1 MGAFFK
7 WGLILGCAL
16 VLVFAGFLWLLSHS
30 SVSEPEVQLASEPA
44 SRSPAQTVDTVV
56 SASESTVSRDQP
68 VSQAAPD
75 PVDDLVN
82 GEQPEQISAPDVI
95 QTEPPEEVAIA
106 GADTDDVTAAPPAS
120 EPRVAEAPTD
130 EPDKPER
137 PEPEGTSYL
146 SGRVLDG
153 AGRALTGVTVLA
165 QYRSESSGSSA
176 VLRIRSDDEGRYR
189 FEDIAAGDY
198 SVSNAPVAGFG
209 EDIKYVRS
217 GSESVNLKLERLRR
231 IRIAGVVRDLQNRA
245 VAGVEINT
253 AGTTSVVRTGDN
265 GAFSVSVD
273 IQADHSTSL
282 RFTRKGFVERIE
294 AINAREVDSSNQ
306 INLTVTLNPEGTL
319 SYSGRIID
327 DYGDPV
333 VGELVRLYS
342 TGTSQAQRA
351 TTDEV
356 GEYRITGVSR
366 SDDWYLTII
375 PKQAYERHEAGP
387 FKVDADVTA
396 NDIVLKRTGTAR
408 ISGTMVDGLGSP
420 VGNLSLVLSPA
431 AAPGSIRT
439 LVADD
444 SGRFQVDEIAAGD
457 LRVSTQ
463 SRPHMDISGIK
474 LAPDDDIN
482 VTLVVDHGPHM
493 LSGTVIDANR
503 QPVAR
508 AELLLTWSESSDGLT
523 SSSFRDTISDA
534 SGFFSFTELGQGPHQ
549 LSALHEKHPQ
559 VELTIDV
566 GSDAE
571 VIEVQMK

>member
-1 MGAFFK
+1 
-7 WGLILGCAL
+7 
-16 VLVFAGFLWLLSHS
+16 V
-30 SVSEPEVQLASEPA
+30 
-44 SRSPAQTVDTVV
+44 
-56 SASESTVSRDQP
+56 
-68 VSQAAPD
+68 
-75 PVDDLVN
+75 
-82 GEQPEQISAPDVI
+82 
-95 QTEPPEEVAIA
+95 PP
-106 GADTDDVTAAPPAS
+106 
-120 EPRVAEAPTD
+120 D
-130 EPDKPER
+130 EPDQSETLK
-137 PEPEGTSYL
+137 PEGTSYL

-165 QYRSESSGSSA
+165 QYRSESSGSNA
-176 VLRIRSDDEGRYR
+176 VLRVRSDDEGRYR
-189 FEDIAAGDY
+189 FNDIATGDY
-198 SVSNAPVAGFG
+198 SVSNAPIAGFG

-217 GSESVNLKLERLRR
+217 GSESVNLKLEP
-231 IRIAGVVRDLQNRA
+231 
-245 VAGVEINT
+245 
-253 AGTTSVVRTGDN
+253 
-265 GAFSVSVD
+265 FSVTVD
-273 IQADHSTSL
+273 IQTDHSTSL
-282 RFTRKGFVERIE
+282 RFTRQGFVERIE

-306 INLTVTLNPEGTL
+306 INLNVTLNPEGTL
-319 SYSGRIID
+319 TYSGRVID

-333 VGELVRLYS
+333 AGELVRLYS

-351 TTDEV
+351 TTDEL
-356 GEYRITGVSR
+356 GEYRITGVSK

-387 FKVDADVTA
+387 FKVNADVTA
-396 NDIVLKRTGTAR
+396 NDIILNRTGTAR

-444 SGRFQVDEIAAGD
+444 SGRFQVDDIAAGD

-463 SRPHMDISGIK
+463 SRPHMDISGIN

-482 VTLVVDHGPHM
+482 VTLVVDHGPHV

-508 AELLLTWSESSDGLT
+508 AELLLTWSQSSDGLT
-523 SSSFRDTISDA
+523 SSSFRDTTSDA
-534 SGFFSFTELGQGPHQ
+534 NGFFSFTELGQGSHQ